1 MIMKWTKFVIPLV
14 LLAALVAAFF
24 YLRPGTESA
33 QTIVREKVRQ
43 GPFEVTVVATGE
55 LKAKRSKSILGPNMR
70 IANIYNTT
78 ITDIVPEGTI
88 VEEGDFVA
96 SLDRTE
102 LSGKLKELSS
112 NIQQVESQL
121 LQAKLD
127 TAIQL
132 RELRDGLINQRFSME
147 EKKLELE
154 QSKYEPP
161 AVIRR
166 VELDLE
172 RLQRDYQQSLS
183 NYELKREQAEAKV
196 KEIEAQLASTQA
208 RYQISADIANEFR
221 ITAPQAGMVIYRRS
235 WNGKQGPGTQISAWN
250 PVVAELPDLS
260 DMISKTY
267 VNEVDI
273 SKIQKGQEVRISVDA
288 FPENKYTGKVLKVA
302 NIGEEL
308 PNFDA
313 KVFEVTIQVNEQDS
327 LLRPA
332 MSTSND
338 IVTAVYDSV
347 TYVPLEAVAGDDSLT
362 YVFKELEN
370 GRVVKQEI
378 IPGIANSNFIII
390 EHGLQA
396 SEVILLSIPD
406 NVEDLPVNRLS
417 KAVREAYERRL
428 QEEAEARKAKQR
440 QQAAQQVQ
448 GDVPP
453 AVQKMLQS
461 FGQ

>member
-1 MIMKWTKFVIPLV
+1 MKWTKFILPVL
-14 LLAALVAAFF
+14 LLAAAVVAFL
-24 YLRPGTESA
+24 YLRPSA
-33 QTIVREKVRQ
+33 ETAKTTIREKVKR
-43 GPFEVTVVATGE
+43 GPFEVTVIATGE
-55 LKAKRSKSILGPNMR
+55 LNAKRSKSILGPNMR
-70 IANIYNTT
+70 IANVYNTT

-88 VEEGDFVA
+88 VEEGEFVA

-102 LSGKLKELSS
+102 LSGKLKELAS
-112 NIQQVESQL
+112 NIDQVESQL

-172 RLQRDYQQSLS
+172 RIQRDYDQSLS
-183 NYELKREQAEAKV
+183 NYELKREQAEARV
-196 KEIEAQLASTQA
+196 QEIEAQLSSTQA
-208 RYQISADIANEFR
+208 RYQISADIADDFR

-273 SKIQKGQEVRISVDA
+273 SKIKEGQKVRLKVDA
-288 FPENKYTGKVLKVA
+288 FPENGYSGKVLKVA

-347 TYVPLEAVAGDDSLT
+347 TYIPLEAVAGDDSLT
-362 YVFKELEN
+362 YVFKEKAN
-370 GRVVKQEI
+370 GSIVKQEI
-378 IPGIANSNFIII
+378 IAGIANSNHIII
-390 EHGLQA
+390 KEGLNPE
-396 SEVILLSIPD
+396 EVILLSIPE
-406 NVEDLPVNRLS
+406 NPEEISVERLP
-417 KAVREAYERRL
+417 KEVREAHERRL
-428 QEEAEARKAKQR
+428 QQEAEARKAKQR
-440 QQAAQQVQ
+440 QQSAQQLKG
-448 GDVPP
+448 GDKE
-453 AVQKMLQS
+453 AVMKVMQS
-461 FGQ
+461 LGQ

>member
-1 MIMKWTKFVIPLV
+1 MKWTKFILPL
-14 LLAALVAAFF
+14 LLLVAAVVAFF
-24 YLRPGTESA
+24 YFRPSA
-33 QTIVREKVRQ
+33 DTAKTTIREKVKK

-88 VEEGDFVA
+88 VEEGEFVA

-102 LSGKLKELSS
+102 LSGKLKELGS
-112 NIQQVESQL
+112 NIEQVESQL

-147 EKKLELE
+147 EQKLELE

-172 RLQRDYQQSLS
+172 RLERDYKQSKS
-183 NYELKREQAEAKV
+183 NYELKKEQAEARV
-196 KEIEAQLASTQA
+196 QEIEAQLASTQA
-208 RYQISADIANEFR
+208 RYQLSADIANDFR

-273 SKIQKGQEVRISVDA
+273 SKIQEGQKVRLKVDA
-288 FPENKYTGKVLKVA
+288 FPENEYSGRVLKVA

-347 TYVPLEAVAGDDSLT
+347 TYIPLEAVAGDDSLT
-362 YVFKELEN
+362 YVFSEKED
-370 GRVVKQEI
+370 GSVVKQEVI
-378 IPGIANSNFIII
+378 LGIANSNHIII
-390 EHGLQA
+390 EQGL
-396 SEVILLSIPD
+396 SLGDVVLLSIPD
-406 NVEDLPVNRLS
+406 NAEDVPVERLP
-417 KAVREAYERRL
+417 KEIREAHERKL
-428 QEEAEARKAKQR
+428 EEEAAARKAKQR
-440 QQAAQQVQ
+440 KQSAQQVKG
-448 GDVPP
+448 GDK
-453 AVQKMLQS
+453 AALEKILKSM
-461 FGQ
+461 GQ